1 MSDLGQVVQKLTETN
16 QRLAKLEEQNKE
28 SGTAASIIAASL
40 PEVLSD
46 RRVAKKRED
55 FDRSEGITTTDDDV
69 RDNTKKLSEKLDK
82 TNVNTGELA
91 EKIDKTNELMTLYS
105 ANSAD
110 DAAYAAKTNSD
121 LVVKLTDDAISGN
134 QDAIAELI
142 DLQKNEG
149 LVTEQLTQDK
159 IVELTGVL
167 EKANNKENINERN
180 KNLGETIGN
189 ALDKK
194 GFSKF
199 FKSIGGYFTGLAKS
213 AGKGALNILKTLGLA
228 AGLGLLI
235 AVLESDM
242 LKKFLS
248 VENIE
253 RFRQGLIRFI
263 DGFKRVANAFISGG
277 FIKGIRVLA
286 EELGLIEKETDEE
299 NTKLINQM
307 KNKGIAASIIAIG
320 GSFLL
325 LKKAFT
331 SLRNMVT
338 GQTTK
343 TLNKA
348 GVNTTKGGGVTT
360 TKGRLKPGSV
370 NAKGFLI
377 DNAGKATTTRK
388 GDADFKKNQNQIRKS
403 ASKLKGGKSKLF
415 QKVAKKI
422 PLLGVFFS
430 IEDILGVLDNP
441 DSTTQEKTAGI
452 AQILLQLGGSTIG
465 SLVGGVV
472 GGAVGGP
479 FGAFIGS
486 VTGGISGYFA
496 SEDYANAA
504 AQFLLGEPITA
515 FDHLKEDFKNR
526 RKDVRKMDTGKNL
539 TVDKKTTIP
548 GFTNVNGVLVKNKPK
563 NFPIPRSRPKDL
575 NFRVGDDAAASGER
589 MIGGNPFLAAK
600 MGGNS
605 PVINNF
611 NTITKGG
618 DTTSEV
624 KNISNK
630 LVTPSLNQLFIYST

>member
-1 MSDLGQVVQKLTETN
+1 MADLGQVVQKLTETN
-16 QRLAKLEEQNKE
+16 QRLAKLEEQNIE
-28 SGTAASIIAASL
+28 SGTATSIIAQSL

-46 RRVAKKRED
+46 RNVAKNREK
-55 FDRSEGITTTDDDV
+55 FDKKEGITGTDDDV
-69 RDNTKKLSEKLDK
+69 RKNTQELSDK
-82 TNVNTGELA
+82 QDRTNKILA
-91 EKIDKTNELMTLYS
+91 NQSEESKEAATKNNELVL
-105 ANSAD
+105 
-110 DAAYAAKTNSD
+110 
-121 LVVKLTDDAISGN
+121 KLADDAISGN
-134 QDAIAELI
+134 KNAIAELGK
-142 DLQKNEG
+142 LQKEEG
-149 LVTEQLTQDK
+149 LVTEGLTQDK
-159 IVELTGVL
+159 LVELKKVL
-167 EKANNKENINERN
+167 EKTNNKENTNERN
-180 KNLGETIGN
+180 IALGKTIGN

-235 AVLESDM
+235 AVLESKF
-242 LKKFLS
+242 LKDFLS

-286 EELGLIEKETDEE
+286 EELGLIEKETDKE
-299 NTKLINQM
+299 NTKLINQL

-348 GVNTTKGGGVTT
+348 GVNTKGGGGVT
-360 TKGRLKPGSV
+360 KGGAKPGSV
-370 NAKGFLI
+370 NARGFLI
-377 DNAGKATTTRK
+377 GNDGKATTTRK
-388 GDADFKKNQNQIRKS
+388 GDVDFKKNQNQIRKS
-403 ASKLKGGKSKLF
+403 ASKLKGAKPGSFLKN
-415 QKVAKKI
+415 VAKKI
-422 PLLGVFFS
+422 PLLGLMFS

-441 DSTTQEKTAGI
+441 DSTKQEKTAGI
-452 AQILLQLGGSTIG
+452 AAILLHLGGSTIG
-465 SLVGGVV
+465 SIVGGVV

-486 VTGGISGYFA
+486 LTGGVSGYFA

-515 FDHLKEDFKNR
+515 FDYLKEDFKNR
-526 RKDVRKMDTGKNL
+526 RKDVKKMDTGKNL
-539 TVDKKTTIP
+539 FENKNTIA

-589 MIGGNPFLAAK
+589 MIGGNPFLSAK

-630 LVTPSLNQLFIYST
+630 LVTPSLNQLF